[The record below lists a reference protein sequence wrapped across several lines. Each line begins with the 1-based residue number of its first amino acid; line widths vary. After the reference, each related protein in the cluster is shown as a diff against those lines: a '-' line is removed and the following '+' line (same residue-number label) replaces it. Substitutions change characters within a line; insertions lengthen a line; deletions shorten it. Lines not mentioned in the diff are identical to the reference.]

1 MARRGWLGV
10 WFLLV
15 AGTMIGCGGATDD
28 VAGAPGTPGSTAA
41 RKGVVFVGFDASEPL
56 VDAMRQGKIQGL
68 VVQNPIRMGE
78 LSVKT
83 MVKHLEKQPVEP
95 KVSTG
100 EVLVTP
106 ENMNDPEIAKLIHPP
121 QVENTSG
128 ASLSGA
134 KSKKWRVIV
143 IPKGTTHEFWK
154 TLHAGTLKAADE
166 LGNVDVIWQGPQKE
180 DDRVQQIQL
189 VQNAIAA
196 GVDGIVLAPLDARAL
211 VDPVEAAVA
220 KGIPVVIFDSALES
234 TKMVSYVATN
244 NYNGGVLAGAPD
256 GRALEGPGK
265 GHPAPLCGRL
275 GEHRATREGLHRHAR
290 QRLSRH
296 LVAVG
301 HGIRRPDLR
310 LRSAKGPEP
319 GDALPG
325 TGRRDLLR
333 QRVEYIRDVA
343 GPRWSGHAGRT
354 AMICRDARLPC
365 YWK

>member
-1 MARRGWLGV
+1 
-10 WFLLV
+10 
-15 AGTMIGCGGATDD
+15 
-28 VAGAPGTPGSTAA
+28 
-41 RKGVVFVGFDASEPL
+41 
-56 VDAMRQGKIQGL
+56 MRQGKIQGL
-68 VVQNPIRMGE
+68 VVQNPLRMGE

-100 EVLVTP
+100 ETLVTP

-128 ASLSGA
+128 SSLSGA

-196 GVDGIVLAPLDARAL
+196 GVDGIVLAPLDAQAL
-211 VDPVEAAVA
+211 VEPVEAAVA

-234 TKMVSYVATN
+234 TKIVSYVATN
-244 NYNGGVLAGAPD
+244 NYHGGVLAAQ
-256 GRALEGPGK
+256 
-265 GHPAPLCGRL
+265 RL
-275 GEHRATREGLHRHAR
+275 GELLEGRRERSSCCGTRSARRAPSSARRASPTRSPRNFPG
-290 QRLSRH
+290 SRCSPTRNTP
-296 LVAVG
+296 A
-301 HGIRRPDLR
+301 RRPTR
-310 LRSAKGPEP
+310 PS
-319 GDALPG
+319 
-325 TGRRDLLR
+325 RR
-333 QRVEYIRDVA
+333 
-343 GPRWSGHAGRT
+343 PRAW
-354 AMICRDARLPC
+354 
-365 YWK
+365 

>member
-10 WFLLV
+10 WVLLV
-15 AGTMIGCGGATDD
+15 SGAITGCGGTTEQET
-28 VAGAPGTPGSTAA
+28 APPDTSGSTPQ
-41 RKGVVFVGFDASEPL
+41 RKGVFFVGFDASEPL

-83 MVKHLEKQPVEP
+83 IIKHLEKQEVEP
-95 KVSTG
+95 KISTG

-106 ENMNDPEIAKLIHPP
+106 ENMHDPEIAKLIDPP

-180 DDRVQQIQL
+180 DDRVQQIAL

-244 NYNGGVLAGAPD
+244 NYNGGVLAGRRMGTLLKGQGKVILLRYAVGSESTEQREKGFTDTLAKDFPGISLLSDTEYAGPTSDSAQQKAQSLVTRYRGSVD
-256 GRALEGPGK
+256 GIFCANESSTFGMLRALDGAGMLIE
-265 GHPAPLCGRL
+265 
-275 GEHRATREGLHRHAR
+275 
-290 QRLSRH
+290 
-296 LVAVG
+296 
-301 HGIRRPDLR
+301 RP
-310 LRSAKGPEP
+310 
-319 GDALPG
+319 
-325 TGRRDLLR
+325 
-333 QRVEYIRDVA
+333 
-343 GPRWSGHAGRT
+343 
-354 AMICRDARLPC
+354 
-365 YWK
+365 

>member
-1 MARRGWLGV
+1 MPRRLSVGV
-10 WFLLV
+10 WVVLV
-15 AGTMIGCGGATDD
+15 FVSISGCGGSTDQGTASSPTLGSP
-28 VAGAPGTPGSTAA
+28 AG
-41 RKGVVFVGFDASEPL
+41 RKGVFFVGFDASEPL

-83 MVKHLEKQPVEP
+83 IVRHLEKQAIEP

-106 ENMNDPEIAKLIHPP
+106 DNMNDPEIAKLIDPP

-134 KSKKWRVIV
+134 KSKKWRIIV

-189 VQNAIAA
+189 VQSAIAA

-234 TKMVSYVATN
+234 NKMVSYVATN
-244 NYNGGVLAGAPD
+244 NYNGGVLAGRRMGELLKGNGKVILLRYAVGSESTEQREKGFTDTLAKDFPGVTLLSDSEYAGPTSDSAQQKAQSLVTRYRGQVD
-256 GRALEGPGK
+256 GIFCANESSTFGMLRALDGAGM
-265 GHPAPLCGRL
+265 
-275 GEHRATREGLHRHAR
+275 
-290 QRLSRH
+290 
-296 LVAVG
+296 LVE
-301 HGIRRPDLR
+301 RP
-310 LRSAKGPEP
+310 
-319 GDALPG
+319 
-325 TGRRDLLR
+325 
-333 QRVEYIRDVA
+333 
-343 GPRWSGHAGRT
+343 
-354 AMICRDARLPC
+354 
-365 YWK
+365 